1 MQLKNAKKFKSLQPG
16 INSMKMTEWSITES
30 NYGKQLFVKFGYEI
44 NTKDGIIQKEQ
55 QYWNP
60 FKAPYTGEPETG
72 KMDSFMSMFAQK
84 LEEYVDVL
92 AAYVGVPNAKKHQ
105 AAIEAVLFE
114 QNIDIFDKD
123 SVQNAEEQY
132 ISELFKLFPAD
143 YTSRPINVI
152 LHYNGQYLN
161 IPKYK
166 DNSYKIPFGLN
177 PTLGNNLVYSK
188 AEPMNPFAQA
198 SESSEDLHTEIPVE
212 MEEIPVGLDP
222 IPDVPGVTAANPD
235 DLPF

>member
-16 INSMKMTEWSITES
+16 INVMKMVEWSITES
-30 NYGKQLFVKFGYEI
+30 TYGKQLFVKFGYEI
-44 NTKDGIIQKEQ
+44 NTKDGVVLKEQ

-60 FKAPYTGEPETG
+60 FKAAYAGDQDQK
-72 KMDSFMSMFAQK
+72 KMDSFSSMFATK
-84 LEEYVDVL
+84 LEEYVGVL
-92 AAYVGVPNAKKHQ
+92 AAYIGVPAAKKHQ
-105 AAIEAVLFE
+105 TAIESVLFE

-123 SVQNAEEQY
+123 SVQNFEEQY
-132 ISELFKLFPAD
+132 IVELFKAFPAN
-143 YTSRPINVI
+143 YTQMPINVI

-177 PTLGNNLVYSK
+177 PVLGDNLVYSK
-188 AEPMNPFAQA
+188 AEPVSPFAPG
-198 SESSEDLHTEIPVE
+198 SDTEIVEEAPDFGVLDTPENPVITDLNA
-212 MEEIPVGLDP
+212 M
-222 IPDVPGVTAANPD
+222 TAAANTD